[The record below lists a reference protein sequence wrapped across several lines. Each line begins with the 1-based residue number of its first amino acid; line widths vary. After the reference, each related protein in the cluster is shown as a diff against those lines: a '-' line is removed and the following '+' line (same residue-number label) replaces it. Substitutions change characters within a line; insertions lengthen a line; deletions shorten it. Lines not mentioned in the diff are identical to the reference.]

1 MSSVWHAPV
10 GSFQAERPHTLA
22 IYCSDGRYAE
32 ACDWFIEHVLGGSR
46 FDQFAVP
53 GGAAWLRLDYDRVWE
68 HELARR
74 YLRFL
79 IEEHAIRR
87 VILIAHERCAFYL
100 AHGVKP
106 DWLYARQLDD
116 LRFAQSILTDWY
128 PSLRTEAYYRCARK
142 RTKPRP
148 TATACASRRFSAST
162 QRLDLPLHGT

>member
-32 ACDWFIEHVLGGSR
+32 ACDWFTEHVLGESR

-106 DWLYARQLDD
+106 DQLYARQLDD

-128 PSLRTEAYYRCARK
+128 PSLRTEAYYAAPDGDRV
-142 RTKPRP
+142 
-148 TATACASRRFSAST
+148 RFEAI
-162 QRLDLPLHGT
+162 